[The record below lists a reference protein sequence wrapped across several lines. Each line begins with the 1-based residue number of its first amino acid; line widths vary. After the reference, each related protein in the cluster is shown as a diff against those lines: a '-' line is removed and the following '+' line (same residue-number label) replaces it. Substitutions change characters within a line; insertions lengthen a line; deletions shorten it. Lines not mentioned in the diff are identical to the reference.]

1 MEMPMGFA
9 TELRSF
15 CEALLL
21 NLEAILGKRAY
32 AVVMR
37 RVIDEYL
44 RSRERE
50 DICTAIMKRPDIFE
64 SAMIDL
70 LGHAG
75 KILLRQSL
83 AVTTLG
89 SFSYSKTGDLAKCIG
104 IIIKGQRKE

>member
-1 MEMPMGFA
+1 MPMGSDV
-9 TELRSF
+9 ELRSF

-21 NLEAILGKRAY
+21 NLKAILGKSAY
-32 AVVMR
+32 AAVMR
-37 RVIDEYL
+37 HIIDEYL
-44 RSRERE
+44 GSRAQE
-50 DICTAIMKRPDIFE
+50 DIYTAIMKRPDIFE

-89 SFSYSKTGDLAKCIG
+89 GFSYSKTGDLAKCIA
-104 IIIKGQRKE
+104 IIIKSKRQY